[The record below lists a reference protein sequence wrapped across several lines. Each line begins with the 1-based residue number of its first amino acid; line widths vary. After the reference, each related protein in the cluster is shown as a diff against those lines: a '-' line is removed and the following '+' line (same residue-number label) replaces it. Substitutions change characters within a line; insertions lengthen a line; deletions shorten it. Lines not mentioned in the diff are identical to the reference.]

1 MIVSNVFIG
10 ISDKNIEKNSFY
22 LLALYRDFI
31 MEGKTLN
38 KKKQTW
44 SLALIFTVIFL
55 DILGFGM
62 IIPLSPILAR
72 DFGGSGLQVGFLI
85 SIYAVMQFLSAP
97 LWGRL
102 SDIIGRKPVIL
113 TGLFGVTLAH
123 LWFAFASDLTGLFL
137 SRALAG
143 IFGGNIGAGLAYIAD
158 VTGKEN
164 RSKNMGLIGLAFGLG
179 FALGPFLG
187 WLFISIGEGFGSA
200 PPFGIHFASF
210 GAALLELFNFL
221 FTLFFL
227 KESLADFREKKGK
240 TLLSSFK
247 RPSLFSRPSPGL
259 IFQSL
264 KTPLLGEILFIS
276 FILWIAL
283 AQLEPTLIL
292 LVQDDFGWTKKMA
305 YWGFAYIGF
314 LLAFSQGFLVRFLI
328 PRFGEREVNKWG
340 LLSAAFGLLLIGV
353 SALAAHWNFLF
364 GAWNLGLVLLAMAVT
379 FFSVGYSLANTSLQG
394 ALSLLSLSTEQG
406 KIFGV
411 NQSLASIARIS
422 GPALGGFLY
431 DFFHSSPFFLAG
443 GMALGAWLLSY
454 RLGMDFPNVGQ
465 TVTETISLNEEE
477 IYSVGELQLENLIA
491 KRIHFHFFKME
502 DFSLENIN
510 SPVLKEALS
519 KMKAREKDS
528 IFSLLK
534 DSKKEEPIVLVC
546 KTGGDSKILSRELRD
561 RGYQNTYYIKEG
573 VSGLEKSRSIH

>member
-1 MIVSNVFIG
+1 MS
-10 ISDKNIEKNSFY
+10 
-22 LLALYRDFI
+22 
-31 MEGKTLN
+31 
-38 KKKQTW
+38 KKKQTR
-44 SLALIFTVIFL
+44 SLALIFTAIFL

-187 WLFISIGEGFGSA
+187 QLFISIGEGLGSA

-227 KESLADFREKKGK
+227 KESLANIREKKK

-247 RPSLFSRPSPGL
+247 RPSLFSRPSLSL
-259 IFQSL
+259 IYQSL

-328 PRFGEREVNKWG
+328 PRFGERRVNKWG
-340 LLSAAFGLLLIGV
+340 LLAAAFGLLFIGV
-353 SALAAHWNFLF
+353 SVLVAHWNFLF
-364 GAWNLGLVLLAMAVT
+364 GVWKLGLILLALAVT
-379 FFSVGYSLANTSLQG
+379 LFSVGYSLANTSLQG
-394 ALSLLSLSTEQG
+394 ALSLLSPSTEQG

-431 DFFHSSPFFLAG
+431 DFFHSSPFFTAG
-443 GMALGAWLLSY
+443 GMALGAWFLSH

-465 TVTETISLNEEE
+465 TVTEKINLNEED
-477 IYSVGELQLENLIA
+477 IYCIEELQMKNLIT

-510 SPVLKEALS
+510 SSVLKEVLS
-519 KMKAREKDS
+519 KMKVREKDS

-534 DSKKEEPIVLVC
+534 DCKKEEPVVLVC
-546 KTGGDSKILSRELRD
+546 RTGEVSKALSKELRD
-561 RGYQNTYYIKEG
+561 KGYRNTYYLKKG
-573 VSGLEKSRSIH
+573 VSGLE